1 MLTSGLKTFNLSPR
15 FSVLYSFLSKH
26 KSSHFIISFH
36 YTKQFR
42 VSPTPRLLPLHIQES
57 GRTVFSGT
65 HSCLKKEKRL
75 GRFSF
80 FLSASV
86 EGSTREIFFST
97 VSLRMISAISNR
109 KPSSNWFK
117 SKRFTVVL
125 EKTLESFLDSKEI
138 KPVNP
143 KGNQPWM
150 FFGSTDTEAEAPI
163 LWPPDKSRL
172 IGKYLDSGKDWGQKD
187 NGHEFEQ
194 TLEIVEERE
203 AWHTVV
209 HRVTESETRLSN
221 STRSLRFGRFGTDFK
236 YKNPSIF
243 FALSSSAYWLD
254 P

>member
-1 MLTSGLKTFNLSPR
+1 MSASQPPRLTFFQCSQFLQAASSTDFSSSNSLFHLHFISSAPPQSLTPFLTLSEGFLVPDFHTFLLKIQLPLLSLIPPFTGTDRRRLTSGLKTFNLSPR

-57 GRTVFSGT
+57 ERTVFSGT

-109 KPSSNWFK
+109 KPSSN
-117 SKRFTVVL
+117 
-125 EKTLESFLDSKEI
+125 
-138 KPVNP
+138 
-143 KGNQPWM
+143 
-150 FFGSTDTEAEAPI
+150 
-163 LWPPDKSRL
+163 
-172 IGKYLDSGKDWGQKD
+172 
-187 NGHEFEQ
+187 
-194 TLEIVEERE
+194 
-203 AWHTVV
+203 
-209 HRVTESETRLSN
+209 
-221 STRSLRFGRFGTDFK
+221 
-236 YKNPSIF
+236 
-243 FALSSSAYWLD
+243 
-254 P
+254 